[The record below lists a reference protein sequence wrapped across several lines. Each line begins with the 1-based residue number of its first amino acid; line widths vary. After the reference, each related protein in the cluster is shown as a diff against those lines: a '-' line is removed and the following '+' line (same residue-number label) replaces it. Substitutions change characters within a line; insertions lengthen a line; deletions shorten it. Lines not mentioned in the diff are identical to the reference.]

1 MKQLLLASLTF
12 GASFLWAQCPPA
24 APVPAPIS
32 ESFTSEAPGQ
42 LGSPTGTVLGNCWT
56 MFGSGSSSFGYN
68 WQTEDANGQNE
79 NSLNTGPHYDA
90 TTFGSSGGMYLYL
103 ETSSGTTGDTAF
115 FLSPSIDISTLSS
128 AELKFAYHMYG
139 ATMGDL
145 AVQVNDGSGWV
156 NVWSVSGQQQTAG
169 NDPWLNAAVSLS
181 GFASP
186 ITVRFAGVKGS
197 SFTSDMSLD
206 EIAIA
211 VPPLCPNPS
220 SLGAMAGSTS
230 ADVYWAAGDAA
241 ASSWEVEYGAPGF
254 TQGAGTVSASTNDT
268 LMLTGLSPITSYE
281 FYVRETCVSVSGS
294 SNWVGP
300 YSFTTVCPPVFQ
312 APYTE
317 DFENALVGSFL
328 DFGNCWTTPSTTTP
342 RWESEDA
349 TGANE
354 NSPGTGPHYDNT
366 TYGSAGGKY
375 MFFEA
380 SGGSTGSTKNLV
392 SPEIDISSLTAPYVE
407 FYYHMFGGAM
417 GTLHLDVWDA
427 TLGWSNGVAT
437 ISGQQHAAG
446 SDPWLKFGVAVPAGY
461 DSIVQFRFR
470 AVRSAGFRSDM
481 AVDDFSVMETPLC
494 PSPFGISASNIMP
507 FSADINFTGTGNSY
521 NIEWGITGFPQGS
534 GTIVNDTTN
543 PIMLNGLPDNSTL
556 DVYVQIDCDSNGVST
571 WEGPITFSTPAAC
584 PAPTNGQSFN
594 VTGNSADITWSSS
607 GIITGFTVEYGPAG
621 FSQGSGTV
629 INTPNDTLSLTGL
642 SGLTSY
648 DVYIRQDCDTN
659 GTSLWGG
666 PFNFTTAC
674 GIFSAP
680 YFEDFET
687 ATLGANTDFGNCWV
701 MQNTTAP
708 NWEGED
714 ATGSNENS
722 FNTGPFYDNTLFGT
736 PGGTYMYLETSGGAT
751 GASKNLRSGD
761 IDVSTLTT
769 PYVEFFYHMYGAN
782 MGTLAL
788 DVRDPVLGW
797 TNDIVILTGQQQ
809 TAGADPWQ
817 KIGAVL
823 PAGYDSIVR
832 FRFRGIK
839 GTGFTSDMSVDDFSV
854 IEAPAC
860 PDVSSL
866 AANLFQGGTAA
877 QISWNGQGGSSFNI
891 EYGPAGFGQGSGTV
905 LNLNV
910 DSVLLTGLTPVTSY
924 DVYVQNDC
932 SSNGAGTSNWV
943 GPFTFTTACGVSM
956 APYFEDFEGV
966 TPGRALDYGNCWTIP
981 NTTTPAWEA
990 EDASG
995 ANENSLNTGP
1005 HFDNTTPGVAG
1016 GMYMYLET
1024 SGGFGNT
1031 GEITSADVGVNL
1043 LTSPYVEFYYH
1054 MYGAT
1059 MGTMA
1064 VDVFDQTLG
1073 WTNDIISIT
1082 GQQQTAG
1089 NDPWL
1094 KVGAVLPAGY
1104 DSIVRFR
1111 IRGTSTTSFTSDMA
1125 IDDFSVIEAPL
1136 CPDVTSIIAGLI
1148 QGFSAEILWNGQ
1160 GGSNFNIEYGP
1171 QGFGQ
1176 GSGTVLT
1183 STVDSILI
1191 TGLTPV
1197 TSYDV
1202 YIQNDCSTSGNG
1214 TSNWVGPFTFTTTV
1228 TCPAP
1233 TNVQV
1238 AQSTTSAAFAWTPA
1252 GAPYQNY
1259 VFGPAGTTPATG
1271 TIQTTQNDTVSVSG
1285 LSPSTP
1291 YTFWVRDSCG
1301 VGDVS
1306 TWVGPLDFNTLC
1318 VAAPIPYLRDF
1329 DGTNW
1334 PPLCWDLTGGT
1345 QTVLQN
1351 SSDYMEGNY
1360 WSWSSGQF
1368 ALATTEPITISS
1380 DARVKY
1386 RWAHQFNTS
1395 YPNDQLIVMV
1405 RLANSTAWDTLVNHI
1420 GPSFNSPNT
1429 SPTVPPSDADFIQE
1443 AVNLDPSVYTGND
1456 VIFRMVFNSG
1466 FGPDVYVDDF
1476 IVEALPSCPEPTSV
1490 TAVTVNAY
1498 DATLSWSNGSATANQ
1513 WYIEY
1518 GVAGFAPGTGTIV
1531 PATTNPF
1538 TLTGLNAATTYEAYV
1553 TELCPNG
1560 VDTSGYFAPVL
1571 FSTLCAPITA
1581 PYSQNFT
1588 GTAPGQSGANPP
1600 LTLGNC
1606 WELGRDPGSG
1616 PGWETED
1623 ASGVNEN
1630 SFNTGPHFDN
1640 TTFGSAGGMYVYL
1653 ETSTGATTGP
1663 SYFTS
1668 PIIVTSALSI
1678 PNLRFYYHMY
1688 GATMDSLRVD
1698 VYDLATSSWTN
1709 GVWSMFGQQQTA
1721 GNDPWIEANVGLSAY
1736 SDSIRVRFM
1745 GKRGSSFTG
1754 DMSLDDISIDEAPA
1768 CPNPAS
1774 LGVAATTAYDATLYW
1789 TAGGVGASNWY
1800 IQYGAPGFA
1809 IGSGTIVPVSNDTAT
1824 ISGLT
1829 PSTNYEYYVAELCP
1843 NGVDT
1848 SNFVG
1853 PISFQTLCVPA
1864 SIPYL
1869 RDFDGANWPPLCWN
1883 ISGTTQ
1889 MISQVSSDYLAASF
1903 WSNNNAVAT
1912 TTTEPI
1918 TISVDARVK
1927 FRWAHLFNSA
1937 YPLDQLVLRMR
1948 LASGTTWDTLAN
1960 LVGPTFNST
1969 NAQTTLP
1976 PTGGDADFVQET
1988 FNLNTSYTGQ
1998 DVVFEL
2004 VFQSDFGPWVY
2015 VDDFIV
2021 EPLPACPEPTTVT
2034 ASAITATTADL
2045 SWTNGNAA
2053 ASTWYI
2059 EYGPIGFPL
2068 GSGTVVTA
2076 NSNPYTLTGLNSSTA
2091 YTAYV
2096 LELCQ
2101 NGLDTSAYSTPVS
2114 FSTACTTAGLPY
2126 NTGFTG
2132 VNPGITGSI
2141 PLTPLSNCWEIG
2153 GANVPRWET
2162 EDASGANENSLNT
2175 GPFYDATT
2183 PGVAGGMYLYLETS
2197 GGGLGDTAAAKMTPV
2212 DLGGGNTDLE
2222 FYYHMFGAAM
2232 GNLYV
2237 QINDGSGWT
2246 TLDTLAGQQQTAGSD
2261 SFLLRVV
2268 PLTGY
2273 TGTVSIKFLGQRG
2286 SSFTSDMAIDEIS
2299 VVTNGNPNCPT
2310 PQLVSDSTYCTSAV
2324 MAWVSTSG
2332 SSFCEYGPAGFAP
2345 GTGILVNN
2353 AVSPLVVSGLNLNT
2367 AYDYYVYDVCNGGT
2381 DTSFA
2386 AIGTL
2391 TTNAGPVAAF
2401 NFSVNL
2407 GTVSFDGSS
2416 SSGTN
2421 SWSWDFGDGNN
2432 GTGSM
2437 PTHTFLSNGSYNVT
2451 LVVTDSTC
2459 GISDTLVQVVSI
2471 TNVATCPQPSGLFTG
2486 AVECDSAV
2494 ISWTSISGASLIEYG
2509 PAGFTPGTGNQLAAT
2524 SPFVLSGLN
2533 AGQSYEYWI
2542 ADVCA
2547 ATSDTSGFSGPV
2559 AFATPT
2565 APDPTVNAS
2574 FVLSSV
2580 TLTQATVDFDASNSL
2595 NASSYTW
2602 DFGNATGG
2610 TGPTPTATYLQNGTY
2625 FVQLTV
2631 ANGCGTADTII
2642 EVTVAGISVNE
2653 DELASSLNIF
2663 PNPTKDVVNVVI
2675 ENPSTNDYS
2684 VELIDA
2690 LGQLIEE
2697 QSVQDARGRTELRFD
2712 MSSRA
2717 QGVYLLRV
2725 RTGKATITRRITRY

>member
-1 MKQLLLASLTF
+1 MY
-12 GASFLWAQCPPA
+12 
-24 APVPAPIS
+24 
-32 ESFTSEAPGQ
+32 
-42 LGSPTGTVLGNCWT
+42 GT
-56 MFGSGSSSFGYN
+56 GSGGSGFN

-90 TTFGSSGGMYLYL
+90 TTFGSSGGMYVYL
-103 ETSSGTTGDTAF
+103 ETSVGTAGDSAYF
-115 FLSPSIDISTLSS
+115 VSPSIDISTLSS
-128 AELKFAYHMYG
+128 AELKFAYHMFG

-169 NDPWLNAAVSLS
+169 NAPWLNAAISLS
-181 GFASP
+181 GFVSP
-186 ITVRFAGVKGS
+186 ITVRFAGVKGT
-197 SFTSDMSLD
+197 SFTSDMALD

-220 SLGAMAGSTS
+220 SLGAIAGSTS

-241 ASSWEVEYGAPGF
+241 ASSWDVEYGAPGF
-254 TQGAGTVSASTNDT
+254 TQGAGTVSVSANDT

-281 FYVRETCVSVSGS
+281 FYVRETCVSVSGN

-300 YSFTTVCPPVFQ
+300 YSFTTTCPPVFQ

-317 DFENALVGSFL
+317 DFESALVGSFL
-328 DFGNCWTTPSTTTP
+328 DFGNCWTTPSTTVP

-354 NSPGTGPHYDNT
+354 NSPGTGPHFDNT

-380 SGGSTGSTKNLV
+380 SGGSVGSSRNLI
-392 SPEIDISSLTAPYVE
+392 SPEIDVSSLTAPYVE

-417 GTLHLDVWDA
+417 GTLNLDVWDA
-427 TLGWSNGVAT
+427 ALGWSNGVVS
-437 ISGQQHAAG
+437 ISGQQHTAG
-446 SDPWLKFGVAVPAGY
+446 SDPWLKIGVAVPAGY
-461 DSIVQFRFR
+461 DSIVKFRFR

-481 AVDDFSVMETPLC
+481 SVDDFSVMETPLC
-494 PSPFGISASNIMP
+494 PSPFGISASNITP
-507 FSADINFTGTGNSY
+507 FSADINFTGTGNGY
-521 NIEWGITGFPQGS
+521 NVEWGITGFPQGS

-543 PIMLNGLPDNSTL
+543 PVMLNGLPDNSTL

-571 WEGPITFSTPAAC
+571 WEGPITFTTPAAC

-594 VTGNSADITWSSS
+594 VTGNSADITWNSA
-607 GIITGFTVEYGPAG
+607 GIINGYTFEYGPAG

-629 INTPNDTLSLTGL
+629 INTANDTLSLTGL

-648 DVYIRQDCDTN
+648 DYFIQQDCDTN
-659 GTSLWGG
+659 GTSLWAG
-666 PFNFTTAC
+666 PFTFTTAC
-674 GIFSAP
+674 GIFVAP

-701 MQNTTAP
+701 MQNTVTP
-708 NWEGED
+708 RWEAED

-722 FNTGPFYDNTLFGT
+722 LNTGPFFDNTQFGAA
-736 PGGTYMYLETSGGAT
+736 GGTYMYLETSGGST
-751 GASKNLRSGD
+751 GSFKNLRSGD
-761 IDVSTLTT
+761 IDVSSLTT
-769 PYVEFFYHMYGAN
+769 PYVEFYYHMYGAA

-797 TNDIVILTGQQQ
+797 TNDIIILTGQQQ
-809 TAGADPWQ
+809 TSGADPWQ

-832 FRFRGIK
+832 FRFRGIR
-839 GTGFTSDMSVDDFSV
+839 GTSFTSDMSVDDFSV

-866 AANLFQGGTAA
+866 VANLFQGGTAA
-877 QISWNGQGGSSFNI
+877 QISWNGQGGSNFNV

-966 TPGRALDYGNCWTIP
+966 TPGLALDYGNCWTIP

-1031 GEITSADVGVNL
+1031 GEITSADVGVNM

-1183 STVDSILI
+1183 SSVDSILI

-1252 GAPYQNY
+1252 GAAYQNY

-1285 LSPSTP
+1285 LAPSTP

-1306 TWVGPLDFNTLC
+1306 TWVGPLDFTTLC
-1318 VAAPIPYLRDF
+1318 VAAPMPYLRDF

-1345 QTVLQN
+1345 QTVIQN

-1386 RWAHQFNTS
+1386 RWAHQFNTT

-1420 GPSFNSPNT
+1420 GPTFNSPNT

-1443 AVNLDPSVYTGND
+1443 AVNLDPAVYTGND

-1513 WYIEY
+1513 WFIEY

-1560 VDTSGYFAPVL
+1560 IDTSGYFAPVL

-1588 GTAPGQSGANPP
+1588 GTPPGQSGTNPP

-1616 PGWETED
+1616 PRWETED

-1630 SFNTGPHFDN
+1630 SLGTGPHFDN
-1640 TTFGSAGGMYVYL
+1640 TTFGTAGGMYIYL

-1768 CPNPAS
+1768 CPNPGS
-1774 LGVAATTAYDATLYW
+1774 LGVAATTAFDATLFW

-1829 PSTNYEYYVAELCP
+1829 PSTTYEYYVAELCP

-1869 RDFDGANWPPLCWN
+1869 RDFDGPNWPPLCWN
-1883 ISGTTQ
+1883 ISGQTA
-1889 MISQVSSDYLAASF
+1889 MISQGASDYIEASF
-1903 WSNNNAVAT
+1903 WSYNNAQAIT
-1912 TTTEPI
+1912 STEPI
-1918 TISVDARVK
+1918 NISVDARVK
-1927 FRWAHLFNSA
+1927 FRWAHLYNA
-1937 YPLDQLVLRMR
+1937 NYPFDQMILRMR
-1948 LASGTTWDTLAN
+1948 YANGTQWDTLAN
-1960 LVGPTFNST
+1960 FIGQTFSSP
-1969 NAQTTLP
+1969 NAQTTTP
-1976 PTGGDADFVQET
+1976 PADGDFVQET
-1988 FNLNTSYTGQ
+1988 FNLNTAYTGQ
-1998 DVVFEL
+1998 DVVFEF
-2004 VFQSDFGPWVY
+2004 VFNSDFGPDVF

-2045 SWTNGNAA
+2045 SWANGNAA
-2053 ASTWYI
+2053 ANTWYI

-2076 NSNPYTLTGLNSSTA
+2076 NSNPFTLTGLNPATG

-2101 NGLDTSAYSTPVS
+2101 NGLDTSAYSSPVS
-2114 FSTACTTAGLPY
+2114 FSTACATASLPY

-2132 VNPGITGSI
+2132 VSPGITGSI

-2153 GANVPRWET
+2153 GANAPRWET

-2212 DLGGGNTDLE
+2212 DLGAGNADLE

-2246 TLDTLAGQQQTAGSD
+2246 TLDTLSGQQQTAGSD

-2268 PLTGY
+2268 PMRNY

-2310 PQLVSDSTYCTSAV
+2310 PQLVSDSTYCTTAV
-2324 MAWVSTSG
+2324 MNWVSGSG
-2332 SSFCEYGPAGFAP
+2332 SSFCEYGPAGFTP
-2345 GTGILVNN
+2345 GTGIMVNN

-2367 AYDYYVYDVCNGGT
+2367 AYDYYVYDICNGGT

-2386 AIGTL
+2386 AVGTV
-2391 TTNAGPVAAF
+2391 TTSAGPIAAF
-2401 NFSVNL
+2401 NFGVNQ
-2407 GTVSFDGSS
+2407 GTVAFDGSIS
-2416 SSGTN
+2416 TGTN
-2421 SWSWDFGDGNN
+2421 SWSWDFGDGNS
-2432 GTGSM
+2432 GTGAT

-2459 GISDTLVQVVSI
+2459 GITDTLVQVVTI

-2494 ISWTSISGASLIEYG
+2494 ISWTSVSGASLIEYG
-2509 PAGFTPGTGNQLAAT
+2509 PAGFTPGTGNQLSAT
-2524 SPFVLSGLN
+2524 SPFVLTGLN

-2547 ATSDTSGFSGPV
+2547 ATSDTSGFSGPI

-2565 APDPTVNAS
+2565 APVPTVNAS

-2595 NASSYTW
+2595 NGSSYFW

-2610 TGPTPTATYLQNGTY
+2610 NGPTPTATYVQNGTY

-2631 ANGCGTADTII
+2631 ANGCGSADTII
-2642 EVTVAGISVNE
+2642 EVTIAGISVDE
-2653 DELASSLNIF
+2653 EELASSLNIF

-2690 LGQLIEE
+2690 LGQLIEV
-2697 QSVQDARGRTELRFD
+2697 QSVQDARGHTELRFD
-2712 MSSRA
+2712 LSTRA

-2725 RTGKATITRRITRY
+2725 RTGEAAITRRVTRY